1 MHARFLIRSINENNC
16 DLFDQAGIV
25 LSTPSLS
32 SSLAEAI
39 VLTGS

>member
-1 MHARFLIRSINENNC
+1 MHARFLIRSIKENGCN
-16 DLFDQAGIV
+16 LFDQAGIV
-25 LSTPSLS
+25 LSTPLLS